1 MTETRVRPRRA
12 KERRGMH
19 VSRRARVLLAEDD
32 DEMRYLL
39 AGALLK
45 QGHDVV
51 PMPNGLQLLEEVATS
66 ERRGDPVDVVITD
79 VRMPGVTG
87 LEALEWLRELGCR
100 APLLVITAFGDEPT
114 HAEARR
120 LGATAVLDKPF
131 DMEVL
136 TRLVEEVLACPE

>member
-51 PMPNGLQLLEEVATS
+51 PMPNGLQLLEEVNGRSRDFLA
-66 ERRGDPVDVVITD
+66 
-79 VRMPGVTG
+79 G
-87 LEALEWLRELGCR
+87 LL
-100 APLLVITAFGDEPT
+100 
-114 HAEARR
+114 
-120 LGATAVLDKPF
+120 
-131 DMEVL
+131 
-136 TRLVEEVLACPE
+136 